1 MIKKYKNYILLHL
14 TVLIWGFTGIIGRFL
29 KDSTD
34 PVISSVDI
42 VWNRM
47 FIAALFLLAILF
59 YTVYI
64 RKNREGK
71 TWGIKT
77 YATVAVVGILI
88 STHWITFFEAI
99 HLSNVS
105 IALVCMSTST
115 FFVSLIEPIV
125 FKKKFE
131 VVESIMG
138 LAAMLG
144 VGFIFNGVSSEYY
157 SAIYLGVFSAFVAAT
172 FSVLNGKLV
181 RNHDA
186 LKLSSLEMLSGA
198 IGITIYFYFSA
209 GKLPEV
215 FTSFEF
221 DYMLAIILLGTV
233 CTAWA
238 FLVATKIMKEL
249 SPFTVNLAV
258 NMEPIYAIL
267 MALIFFSESEKMS
280 PRFYLGASIVIG
292 VVMLNGVVKGKIN
305 KRKQRK
311 KFH

>member
-1 MIKKYKNYILLHL
+1 MIKQYKNYFLLHL

-29 KDSTD
+29 KDSSK

-47 FIAALFLLAILF
+47 FIAAIFLALVLL
-59 YTVYI
+59 YTVFI
-64 RKNREGK
+64 RKNKEGK
-71 TWGIKT
+71 SWNRKT
-77 YATVAVVGILI
+77 YLLVVFVGILI
-88 STHWITFFEAI
+88 SIHWITFFEAI

-105 IALVCMSTST
+105 IALVCMSTAT
-115 FFVSLIEPIV
+115 FFVSLIEPIL
-125 FKKKFE
+125 FKRKFDYRE
-131 VVESIMG
+131 TLMG

-144 VGFIFNGVSSEYY
+144 VGFIFNGVSPDYY
-157 SAIYLGVFSAFVAAT
+157 TAIYVGVFSAFVAAL

-181 RNHDA
+181 QNNDA
-186 LKLSSLEMLSGA
+186 LKISTIEMLSGTA
-198 IGITIYFYFSA
+198 GVTIYFLVTE
-209 GKLPEV
+209 GKIPEA

-221 DYMLAIILLGTV
+221 EYLLAIVLLGTV

-238 FLVATKIMKEL
+238 FLIATKIMKEL

-258 NMEPIYAIL
+258 NMEPIYAII

-280 PRFYLGASIVIG
+280 PRFYLGAGIVIG
-292 VVMLNGVVKGKIN
+292 VVMLNGVIKGKLN